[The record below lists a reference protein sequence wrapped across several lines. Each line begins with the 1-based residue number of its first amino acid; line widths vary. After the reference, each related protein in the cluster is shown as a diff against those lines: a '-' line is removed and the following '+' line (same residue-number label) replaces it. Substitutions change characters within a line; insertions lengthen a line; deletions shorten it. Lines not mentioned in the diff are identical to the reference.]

1 MIMRLV
7 SFFVLS
13 VALHA
18 AALVY
23 PVSFGGRS
31 QVELIEATILPIEQ
45 ESIGG
50 IGDGGSANPALAA
63 SAKPAKRAAPAARA
77 RALLGPTAMAPAPTA
92 INHSS
97 DAEPKTLPVETSD
110 GPSDGRIALASAI
123 ANSAATQSGALLGS
137 LGNSVKGSGTGGNG
151 SGGSGWGSAAGI
163 ASGQGSAENGVLAT
177 HARYRDTPRPQYPE
191 SARREGREGRVLLR
205 VLIDDQGRSKTVEIN
220 TSSGSQVLDRA
231 AAEAIQRWRFHPAR
245 YGDQPVESW
254 LRIPIEFRLA
264 DVKSW

>member
-7 SFFVLS
+7 SCFVLS

-18 AALVY
+18 TALVY

-45 ESIGG
+45 ESIGK

-63 SAKPAKRAAPAARA
+63 SSKPVKRAAPATRA
-77 RALLGPTAMAPAPTA
+77 RTLEPTAMAPAPTA
-92 INHSS
+92 TNHSS
-97 DAEPKTLPVETSD
+97 NAEPKTLPVEASD
-110 GPSDGRIALASAI
+110 RPSDDHIALASAL
-123 ANSAATQSGALLGS
+123 ANSASTQSGALVGS
-137 LGNSVKGSGTGGNG
+137 PGNSLKGSGTSGNAN
-151 SGGSGWGSAAGI
+151 GGSGLGSSGT
-163 ASGQGSAENGVLAT
+163 ASGQGSENGVLAT
-177 HARYRDTPRPQYPE
+177 QARYRDTPRPEYPE

-205 VLIDDQGRSKTVEIN
+205 VLIDDRGRAKTVEIN

-254 LRIPIEFRLA
+254 LRVPIEFRLA

>member
-45 ESIGG
+45 ESIGE
-50 IGDGGSANPALAA
+50 IGDGGSAHPALAA
-63 SAKPAKRAAPAARA
+63 SSKPAKRAAPAARA
-77 RALLGPTAMAPAPTA
+77 RALLEPTAMAPAPIA

-110 GPSDGRIALASAI
+110 GPSDGHIALASAI

-137 LGNSVKGSGTGGNG
+137 LGNSVKGSGTSGNA
-151 SGGSGWGSAAGI
+151 SGGSGWGSSGT

-177 HARYRDTPRPQYPE
+177 QARYRDTPRPQYPE

-205 VLIDDQGRSKTVEIN
+205 VLIDDQGRAKTVEIN

-254 LRIPIEFRLA
+254 LRVPIEFRLA